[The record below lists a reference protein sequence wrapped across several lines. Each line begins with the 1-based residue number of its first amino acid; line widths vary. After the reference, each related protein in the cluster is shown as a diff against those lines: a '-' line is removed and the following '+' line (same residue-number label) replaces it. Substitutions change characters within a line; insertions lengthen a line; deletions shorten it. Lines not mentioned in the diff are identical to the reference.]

1 MKYRKAILKANRT
14 YHSPDGALDVESS
27 RLTHWAEQFNA
38 MKAAGL
44 AVPVSW
50 DHSDDPDKDVPIKF
64 DSSSKRRPS
73 QGTVGYLHSVTV
85 APSGEHAEIELDI
98 RGRENNRQV
107 KDNLAFVSPVVRSK
121 WADGDGK
128 VWEDI
133 WGHMDLV
140 QHPVDHRQTPFEPV
154 PEDQAVACALR
165 LGLDEGHPQTYRLQ
179 EDGAMPDE
187 DKKADENPGGDAV
200 SDDSGRLKKVIEA
213 LSKNSIVLADDT
225 TAENLLERLESAL
238 LTRNA
243 MDGDTDEELEVVQ
256 PSTASFNLDK
266 HPELAKQRQ
275 YLDGQHQVGVRSRL
289 SAVLKSGRCTPA
301 EFKRE
306 EAKLSTVR
314 LNLDT
319 NGTPQRGEL
328 ENWVE
333 SREAIPIGSCWEPE
347 VRTRMAAVDVIEPS
361 SEFME
366 GRELT
371 DEQSEAEADK
381 ILSR

>member
-1 MKYRKAILKANRT
+1 M
-14 YHSPDGALDVESS
+14 PDDES
-27 RLTHWAEQFNA
+27 
-38 MKAAGL
+38 K
-44 AVPVSW
+44 
-50 DHSDDPDKDVPIKF
+50 SDD
-64 DSSSKRRPS
+64 
-73 QGTVGYLHSVTV
+73 
-85 APSGEHAEIELDI
+85 
-98 RGRENNRQV
+98 
-107 KDNLAFVSPVVRSK
+107 
-121 WADGDGK
+121 
-128 VWEDI
+128 
-133 WGHMDLV
+133 
-140 QHPVDHRQTPFEPV
+140 
-154 PEDQAVACALR
+154 
-165 LGLDEGHPQTYRLQ
+165 
-179 EDGAMPDE
+179 
-187 DKKADENPGGDAV
+187 NPGGAGV
-200 SDDSGRLKKVIEA
+200 SDEAGRLKKVLEA

-256 PSTASFNLDK
+256 PSAASFSLDK
-266 HPELAKQRQ
+266 HPELEKQRQ